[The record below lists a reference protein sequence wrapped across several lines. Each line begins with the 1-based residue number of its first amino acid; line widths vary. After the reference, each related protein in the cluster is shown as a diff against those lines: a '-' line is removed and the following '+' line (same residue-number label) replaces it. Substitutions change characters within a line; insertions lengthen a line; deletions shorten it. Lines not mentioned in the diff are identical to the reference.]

1 MHVRGDRLQ
10 PQPVAR
16 QRAGDGAV
24 DAARL
29 HTGNNL
35 RERGVHRCGAQGA
48 HKIGLRGRGH
58 THAAARQVS
67 QGRERLLAKH
77 DLRRIDIQ
85 RQQLHPMLFAQALFQ
100 KRPECRH
107 AELETG
113 AVRVQTGKVR
123 RRVLGVVGRHGPHQH
138 RAKRHHAQLQQ
149 AQHVVA
155 RNTGPVKGHDVGLET
170 PTAHARKLTAPE
182 RFFPLRVLADPRQ
195 PAHHTELVLRRLC
208 CQTHRLQAPS
218 QGQRRPWCPAH

>member
-1 MHVRGDRLQ
+1 MRSARCCRQCPGPCHARTLPRWRPPAGQLLAQQGAQVRRQGLPGTEVGSKQGHAPVQGHGMHVRGDRLQ

-138 RAKRHHAQLQQ
+138 RAKRHHAQLQ
-149 AQHVVA
+149 
-155 RNTGPVKGHDVGLET
+155 
-170 PTAHARKLTAPE
+170 
-182 RFFPLRVLADPRQ
+182 
-195 PAHHTELVLRRLC
+195 
-208 CQTHRLQAPS
+208 
-218 QGQRRPWCPAH
+218 

>member
-1 MHVRGDRLQ
+1 M
-10 PQPVAR
+10 
-16 QRAGDGAV
+16 
-24 DAARL
+24 
-29 HTGNNL
+29 T
-35 RERGVHRCGAQGA
+35 A
-48 HKIGLRGRGH
+48 HEETRRGH

-123 RRVLGVVGRHGPHQH
+123 RRVLGVVGRHGAHQH
-138 RAKRHHAQLQQ
+138 RAERHHTQLQQ
-149 AQHVVA
+149 AQQVGHRRA
-155 RNTGPVKGHDVGLET
+155 RTADGFGH
-170 PTAHARKLTAPE
+170 
-182 RFFPLRVLADPRQ
+182 LRVG
-195 PAHHTELVLRRLC
+195 ELEFVAEA
-208 CQTHRLQAPS
+208 LQRD
-218 QGQRRPWCPAH
+218 GFLQR